1 MKRLLAWK
9 QMGKL
14 SPGSQLLAPSSQR
27 LKQLARLLQ
36 ARERVVPL
44 LLAGEM
50 PQQQAS
56 PPAQASVGAL
66 VARKLVPELLAWA
79 RAVQPGLELRKDSSR
94 GPRMVKSVV
103 WTGMRTG
110 MKWVL
115 AVELAAELP
124 VPVSERLQPQESV
137 R

>member
-14 SPGSQLLAPSSQR
+14 SPGSQLMEPSSQR

-44 LLAGEM
+44 PLAGEM
-50 PQQQAS
+50 PQQAS

-94 GPRMVKSVV
+94 ESRMVKSVV
-103 WTGMRTG
+103 
-110 MKWVL
+110 
-115 AVELAAELP
+115 LP
-124 VPVSERLQPQESV
+124 VPVSERLQPQELV